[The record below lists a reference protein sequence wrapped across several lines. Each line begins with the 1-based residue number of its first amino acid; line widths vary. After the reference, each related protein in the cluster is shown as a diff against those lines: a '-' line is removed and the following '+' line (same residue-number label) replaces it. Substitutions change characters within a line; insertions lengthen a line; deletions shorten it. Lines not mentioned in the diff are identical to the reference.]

1 MNARQLR
8 GVLDTAAD
16 AIAVNREQARR
27 LYDPT
32 PEVDSLA
39 ERLLDLRRTHG
50 VPAPVISGLLRDVR
64 DLIALNDTELGHERT
79 ITGTLDALEAAERE
93 ARNPG
98 RLRSELSIRA
108 LVRRL
113 RADLDTIAAAAG
125 GTEYALAAS
134 RVREVCE
141 HATAAGDV
149 EKLRSRT
156 LRHELGGRRHDLLV
170 EIVRS
175 VAR

>member
-1 MNARQLR
+1 MTSAKQLR
-8 GVLDTAAD
+8 GVIDTAAD

-39 ERLLDLRRTHG
+39 ERLLELRRTHG

-64 DLIALNDTELGHERT
+64 DLITLNDDELGHERA
-79 ITGTLDALEAAERE
+79 ITGTLDALDRAEQAARRP
-93 ARNPG
+93 A

-113 RADLDTIAAAAG
+113 RADLDTLSAAMG
-125 GTEYALAAS
+125 GTEYALAAT

-141 HATAAGDV
+141 QADH
-149 EKLRSRT
+149 EKLLGRT
-156 LRHELGGRRHDLLV
+156 LRHELGGRRHDLLIEV
-170 EIVRS
+170 VRS
-175 VAR
+175 VAS